1 MLFYTFTIKKLL
13 YKKKKKKKTNFTR
26 TNVISAIQSAM
37 IKVSW
42 LSSAIPLRTS
52 PK

>member
-13 YKKKKKKKTNFTR
+13 YKKKKKKTNFTR

>member
-13 YKKKKKKKTNFTR
+13 YKKKKKTNFTR
-26 TNVISAIQSAM
+26 TNVISAIQSPM